1 MEQAQ
6 PDRRSEQRYAV
17 DAEATVVMVNHG
29 SSLRGRLIELS
40 LEGCRMRADRH
51 CSLAAPASIE
61 VMFKINGIDFRL
73 GGTMQWADARQLAG
87 IQFNAMAPR
96 RRDFLMEL
104 LSELEAEEAAKA
116 GEAAEGAAEN
126 AAANVDSRE
135 ENLPQGPEPNSSC
148 GTTEVVPGFNTSYAT
163 GSSARKEEAPK
174 ADAGGGGEPAR
185 PAPAKPEIV
194 SAPASPPAE
203 TAPAGRPAAPAS
215 RRERRA
221 EARLVVDSRATIF
234 FVDVRANIVGRI
246 LDVSLGGCRIRTDER
261 FPVGIYRRVETEFTV
276 DGVPLRLGGVVQS
289 LHDRFTVGIRF
300 LDMSERKRNQLT
312 ELIEEI
318 EAARNEKTGTGD

>member
-51 CSLAAPASIE
+51 YALDAPASIE
-61 VMFKINGIDFRL
+61 VIFKINGIDFRL
-73 GGTMQWADARQLAG
+73 GGTMQWADALHMAG
-87 IQFNAMAPR
+87 IRFGAMAPR

-104 LSELEAEEAAKA
+104 LSELAVEEAAKDR
-116 GEAAEGAAEN
+116 EAAEGATEN
-126 AAANVDSRE
+126 APENVESRE
-135 ENLPQGPEPNSSC
+135 KNIPHGPEPNSSC
-148 GTTEVVPGFNTSYAT
+148 GTTEVVPGFKTAYAADFS
-163 GSSARKEEAPK
+163 GRKEEAPK
-174 ADAGGGGEPAR
+174 ADAAGVGGPSW
-185 PAPAKPEIV
+185 PAPAEPEIV
-194 SAPASPPAE
+194 SAAAPGPPPMEA
-203 TAPAGRPAAPAS
+203 APAGRSAAPAS

-221 EARLVVDSRATIF
+221 QARLVVDSRATIF

-246 LDVSLGGCRIRTDER
+246 LDVSLGGCRIRTNER

-318 EAARNEKTGTGD
+318 EALKD